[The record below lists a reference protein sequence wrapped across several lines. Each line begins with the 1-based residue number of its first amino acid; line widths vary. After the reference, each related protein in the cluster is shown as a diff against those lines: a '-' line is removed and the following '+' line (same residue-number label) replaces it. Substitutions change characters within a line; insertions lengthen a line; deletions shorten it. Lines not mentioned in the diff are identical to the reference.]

1 MPPRLRA
8 KNRLMMLRSTSSNF
22 AGTSRTLVAVG
33 TVRLASMLET
43 ILADTPRSGSGT
55 TPVLTVAV
63 AVTVDEA
70 DAAAV
75 VGAAGARAGAG
86 AGATGA
92 EAAVT
97 AGLCAP
103 TELVGANTVAAG
115 VTEACAAVGCVG
127 SVAWAGCIGCAAA
140 EGPVAALGV
149 GASGAPP
156 ELAVEAELLDAPGA
170 SPLVAAAEVAAPFV
184 AGPVARE
191 EGVVAKAVLVCGFA
205 P

>member
-1 MPPRLRA
+1 
-8 KNRLMMLRSTSSNF
+8 MMLRSTSSNL

-55 TPVLTVAV
+55 AAVLADAV
-63 AVTVDEA
+63 AATVDEA

-75 VGAAGARAGAG
+75 VGATGAVAV
-86 AGATGA
+86 ATGA
-92 EAAVT
+92 EAAV
-97 AGLCAP
+97 AAALCALA
-103 TELVGANTVAAG
+103 ELVVANTVATGA
-115 VTEACAAVGCVG
+115 TEACAAAGCVG

-149 GASGAPP
+149 GANGAPP
-156 ELAVEAELLDAPGA
+156 ELAVEAELMNAPGA
-170 SPLVAAAEVAAPFV
+170 SPLVAEPCVAAPFI
-184 AGPVARE
+184 AGPVGTE